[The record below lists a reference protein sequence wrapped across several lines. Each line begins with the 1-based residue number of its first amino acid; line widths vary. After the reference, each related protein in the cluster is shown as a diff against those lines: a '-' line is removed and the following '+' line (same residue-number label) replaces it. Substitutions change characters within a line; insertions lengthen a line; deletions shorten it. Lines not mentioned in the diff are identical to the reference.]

1 MSSFA
6 TCPGSASINTYPPI
20 TLSPPANI
28 FHAWSEVM
36 IIQIAPFLAVCHG
49 LAAIAFYKTAFGTQ
63 LLRRLRGSV
72 DILAPS
78 EL

>member
-1 MSSFA
+1 
-6 TCPGSASINTYPPI
+6 
-20 TLSPPANI
+20 
-28 FHAWSEVM
+28 M